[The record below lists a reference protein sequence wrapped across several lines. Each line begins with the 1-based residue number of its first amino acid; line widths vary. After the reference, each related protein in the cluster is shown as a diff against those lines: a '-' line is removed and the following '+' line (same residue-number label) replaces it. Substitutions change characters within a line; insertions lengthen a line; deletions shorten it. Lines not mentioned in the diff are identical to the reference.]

1 MGEKEKSEKRP
12 KQQIAIGTRAADAK
26 LIGRI
31 LAYQKENNFK
41 SGADAVRSLC
51 EIALTFK
58 KLTK

>member
-1 MGEKEKSEKRP
+1 MGEKLP
-12 KQQIAIGTRAADAK
+12 KQQISIGNRAADSK
-26 LIGRI
+26 LIERI

-51 EIALTFK
+51 EIALDFK